1 MICEWQPSWSCLPP
15 EEQAA
20 LLNRQGV
27 NYITACP
34 VRVVDDRGIDV
45 PADGTTLGEVLMR
58 GNTVMTGYFRDPEQT
73 ELTLADGWYHSGDL
87 GVRHPDGYV
96 ELRDRQKDIII
107 SGGENISS
115 IEVERVIR
123 KHPAVLDVAVVSTP
137 DEKWGERPKAFVEI
151 AEGARVSPDEILA
164 FARHHLA
171 GFMRPDKVEFTT
183 LSRTAT
189 GKTDK
194 KRLRDREW
202 EGRERKVG

>member
-1 MICEWQPSWSCLPP
+1 
-15 EEQAA
+15 
-20 LLNRQGV
+20 
-27 NYITACP
+27 
-34 VRVVDDRGIDV
+34 
-45 PADGTTLGEVLMR
+45 
-58 GNTVMTGYFRDPEQT
+58 
-73 ELTLADGWYHSGDL
+73 
-87 GVRHPDGYV
+87 
-96 ELRDRQKDIII
+96 
-107 SGGENISS
+107 
-115 IEVERVIR
+115 
-123 KHPAVLDVAVVSTP
+123 VLDVAVVSTP

-164 FARHHLA
+164 FARQHLA